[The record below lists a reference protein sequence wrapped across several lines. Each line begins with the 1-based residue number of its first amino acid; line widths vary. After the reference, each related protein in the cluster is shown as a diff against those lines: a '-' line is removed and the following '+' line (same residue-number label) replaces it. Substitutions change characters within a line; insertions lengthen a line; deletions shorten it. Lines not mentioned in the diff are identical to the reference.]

1 MIDDTAYKGT
11 SQAETGL
18 GRGDRSFDKGFIQ
31 FACIEKGRVLF
42 FFMHTHGAERNCSF
56 QVRFIQFISK
66 KKVEF
71 ICSVR
76 KWKSSFVFYTQ
87 KINFICI
94 VD

>member
-42 FFMHTHGAERNCSF
+42 FLCIHTVQRETALFR
-56 QVRFIQFISK
+56 
-66 KKVEF
+66 
-71 ICSVR
+71 
-76 KWKSSFVFYTQ
+76 
-87 KINFICI
+87 
-94 VD
+94 